1 MKLRKLLT
9 IYNTLLERFG
19 EPIGKTPKPTVG
31 IADEGPGKKSTWKD
45 KPLQRS
51 WHDPNVINETVVE
64 LDSQTLSDMISSMD
78 PDEIS
83 QDDFVDS
90 STGEIV
96 LAQGKPARWSVL
108 HPQHALDAK
117 EKRVRNKAE
126 FDALD
131 AEWAEED
138 NQHIANV
145 QAEFD
150 SAVENFVA
158 SWSYYDAE
166 LGDPSDLAS
175 DAASSFFAMNP
186 QWKKWAQELHLD
198 KVEIHSMLT
207 DLVYDAMVSGK
218 T

>member
-1 MKLRKLLT
+1 MNSRKLLT

-19 EPIGKTPKPTVG
+19 EPIGKALKRTVG
-31 IADEGPGKKSTWKD
+31 IADEGPGKKLTWKD

-64 LDSQTLSDMISSMD
+64 LDSQALSDMISAMD
-78 PDEIS
+78 PDEIA
-83 QDDFVDS
+83 QDDYVDS
-90 STGEIV
+90 STGEVV

-117 EKRVRNKAE
+117 ERRVRKNAE
-126 FDALD
+126 FDVLD
-131 AEWAEED
+131 AEWDKED
-138 NQHIANV
+138 NQRALSV

-150 SAVENFVA
+150 NAVEDFVS

-166 LGDPSDLAS
+166 LGDPNDLAS
-175 DAASSFFAMNP
+175 DAADSFFALNP
-186 QWKKWAQELHLD
+186 QWKKWAQELRLNRA
-198 KVEIHSMLT
+198 EIHSIIT

-218 T
+218 A